1 MVPPLTHWVVV
12 PPVSGGVSASGGDHH
27 LHHGGDRHHHVG
39 DHHHHVGD
47 RHHHVGDRH
56 HHGHR
61 VPVVVMVVWCPET
74 CPVVGTARDRP
85 GGLRRARMAPR

>member
-27 LHHGGDRHHHVG
+27 L
-39 DHHHHVGD
+39 
-47 RHHHVGDRH
+47 HHVGDRH